1 MAKATAK
8 IAITGEDRT
17 KKAFNSVQ
25 NSLGNLNKSFGSLKA
40 GLGAVMGV
48 ASVGAFISQMTSTA
62 DKIGKVSAKLGI
74 STDAL
79 QKFRFGAEQSG
90 VSASTFD
97 MAIQRMTRRVSEA
110 REGTGEA
117 KKALKEMGIAL

>member
-1 MAKATAK
+1 MATATAK

-48 ASVGAFISQMTSTA
+48 AGVGAFISQMTLVLPP
-62 DKIGKVSAKLGI
+62 K
-74 STDAL
+74 
-79 QKFRFGAEQSG
+79 SG
-90 VSASTFD
+90 PPAS
-97 MAIQRMTRRVSEA
+97 
-110 REGTGEA
+110 
-117 KKALKEMGIAL
+117 MGN